1 MNASLKTPL
10 ALAAALAASL
20 ALPATAQAEAGD
32 WFVRGGVASVQPESG
47 NGRLAGGALAA
58 DIDNNA
64 QVSLVAGKFITDTV
78 AIELL
83 AATPFSHT
91 VALNGADAVD
101 FKHLPPTVS
110 LQYYFRPDAR
120 VRPFVGAGL
129 NYTWTFD
136 EEAYGPLAGTDTK
149 IGNSWGMAAQLGLDI
164 AINDQ
169 WSIVA
174 DARWIDIDADVR
186 VNGADVGTAT
196 VDPMVFGLAVGYRF

>member
-32 WFVRGGVASVQPESG
+32 WFVRGGVASVQPDSN
-47 NGRLAGGALAA
+47 NGTLAGGALAA
-58 DIDNNA
+58 DIDSNT
-64 QVSLVAGKFITDTV
+64 QVSLIAGKFITDTV

-91 VALNGADAVD
+91 ASLNGADAVD
-101 FKHLPPTVS
+101 FKHLPPTLS

-120 VRPFVGAGL
+120 VRPFVGAGA
-129 NYTWTFD
+129 NFTWIYD
-136 EEAYGPLAGTDTK
+136 EEAYGPLAGTDTRFE
-149 IGNSWGMAAQLGLDI
+149 NSWGLAAQVGLDI

-169 WSIVA
+169 WSVVA
-174 DARWIDIDADVR
+174 DARWIDIDTNVT